1 MTNSEWLDLAK
12 SSLEALHF
20 NIARN
25 AYVKLRKLPWLQIIS
40 ELTDKLKTGTSPKEV
55 LQATFYACSG
65 QHKEAARLYDKCNQP
80 EKALAMYI
88 DLRMFD
94 LAQDYARGGSKERE
108 DLIRRRA
115 EWAYSLKE
123 PRAATE
129 LLLSIND
136 YQRAIEIVSEQGWAD
151 V

>member
-1 MTNSEWLDLAK
+1 M
-12 SSLEALHF
+12 
-20 NIARN
+20 NIARD
-25 AYVKLRKLPWLQIIS
+25 AYVKLRKLPWLQIIA
-40 ELTDKLKTGTSPKEV
+40 ELTEKFKTGAEPKEV

-65 QHKEAARLYDKCNQP
+65 QHKEAARLFDKCNQP
-80 EKALAMYI
+80 EKALSMYI

-94 LAQDYARGGSKERE
+94 LAQDFVRGGNKEKE
-108 DLIRRRA
+108 DLIRKRA
-115 EWAYSLKE
+115 EWAYSLNE

-136 YQRAIEIVSEQGWAD
+136 YKRAIEIVSEQGWTD